1 MKWRL
6 SVLTRVEDISV
17 LIYVTNHKVIIF
29 FCLLI
34 RLESLHI
41 TTVMLKHHLSGIVDI
56 ITKVL
61 LAMLI
66 WCLSI
71 ICQESLQIMK
81 VLLAMLMGCLSIIYQ
96 EPKNQLIT
104 LLVYTV
110 PNLCLYEIALRCS
123 IHLLCRS
130 ILVIWFKLWSFS
142 LYSPHTYYLNTI
154 LMKYLF
160 QHYASQMLL
169 FVLCHPFGFTSFK
182 T

>member
-17 LIYVTNHKVIIF
+17 LIYVTDHKVIIF
-29 FCLLI
+29 FRLLI
-34 RLESLHI
+34 RLELMHI

-110 PNLCLYEIALRCS
+110 QIYVYMR
-123 IHLLCRS
+123 LLWDAQFFFFAEAS
-130 ILVIWFKLWSFS
+130 WLFWFKLSFS

-154 LMKYLF
+154 LTKYLF
-160 QHYASQMLL
+160 QHYVSQMLL